1 MLLRTL
7 KLWILGM
14 ECTWRKVT
22 CRYSEEQEKKKSLG
36 WDEYFWLCL
45 QLWHGEKKSVSQILV
60 SLSWIPLSQQY
71 ISHSAHCISS
81 ENLSSDCFSLNWQQL
96 FPGSCP
102 LEPPPHPT
110 EVLGVLPLLP
120 KTILAFSKGIL
131 LPVYKLTNICLK
143 PTCQLCFLGIEIFKD
158 KFTLVTV

>member
-1 MLLRTL
+1 MSYFVFVFSCDTKMLLRTL

-22 CRYSEEQEKKKSLG
+22 CRYSEEQKKKKSLG

-45 QLWHGEKKSVSQILV
+45 QLWHGEKKNLVSQILV

-110 EVLGVLPLLP
+110 AVLGVLPLLP
-120 KTILAFSKGIL
+120 KTILAFSK
-131 LPVYKLTNICLK
+131 
-143 PTCQLCFLGIEIFKD
+143 EIWNLS
-158 KFTLVTV
+158 LVSM

>member
-1 MLLRTL
+1 MSYFVFVFSCDTKMLLRTL

-22 CRYSEEQEKKKSLG
+22 CRYSEEQKKKKISGMG
-36 WDEYFWLCL
+36 WILLTLSSALTW
-45 QLWHGEKKSVSQILV
+45 GKKNLVSQILV

-110 EVLGVLPLLP
+110 AVLGVLPLLP
-120 KTILAFSKGIL
+120 KTILAFSK
-131 LPVYKLTNICLK
+131 
-143 PTCQLCFLGIEIFKD
+143 EIWNLS
-158 KFTLVTV
+158 LVSM